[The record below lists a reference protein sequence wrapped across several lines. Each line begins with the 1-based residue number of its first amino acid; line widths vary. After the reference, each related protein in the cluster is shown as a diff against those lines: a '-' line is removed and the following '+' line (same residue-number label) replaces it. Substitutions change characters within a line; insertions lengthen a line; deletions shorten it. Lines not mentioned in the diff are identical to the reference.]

1 MIYTVTLNPAI
12 DKTVVIDEYQRG
24 KVNRSINTRKDVGGK
39 GINVSKVLKVL
50 GIDSVCTGIL
60 GNENSNF
67 FLNYLESLNIKSDF
81 YLVSGEN
88 RTNIKI
94 VEKKHRTVTDINDKG
109 FIVTH
114 EELKKFIDYF
124 LSLVDERDLVVLSG
138 SLPEGIKDSIYGDLI
153 NLLKGKSVKVIL
165 DADNNSLIE
174 GVEAIPYAIKPNV
187 YELKGLVDIDEKNI
201 GSIVK
206 AGRDLINKGIEK
218 VLISSGR
225 EGAVY
230 VTAKNIYFSEGLEVP
245 IESTVGAGD
254 AMVAGMAYGIE
265 NGLSDYEVFKL
276 AIACGTAKVMT
287 AGTEIPDIERINE
300 ITSKIIVKPL

>member
-81 YLVSGEN
+81 YLIPGEN

-287 AGTEIPDIERINE
+287 AGTEIPDIERIKE